1 MKFCV
6 TFVNSLDTFIL
17 MAIEN
22 LLVIENTFS
31 ERFYIKYEL
40 ED

>member
-17 MAIEN
+17 MTIEN
-22 LLVIENTFS
+22 LLVIENTFL